1 MKLHSS
7 TRSRR
12 APPAA
17 SNRTNDIDPEDFYS
31 LLEVSPGAAVADQQL
46 KDNYR
51 RLQKR
56 YHPDVYGDGGK
67 KSQELNAAYDTLS
80 QPERRAEYDRG
91 LRATGGGGKR
101 APWLS
106 KEGVVG
112 PLQAGTL
119 VASEQLQCAPD
130 TRADSLCELALTDRE
145 EIVTFVRQWA
155 QTLSYGAE
163 MPLPMPLQT
172 DAVEGGVRVAVI
184 GTASD
189 NTLQSRGEL
198 FFTVAEEAEGAETK
212 SVTVEVRR
220 RLPAGATT
228 LPGEARI
235 LKAFRNA
242 MNKLSGGG
250 GGGGFQLSGLFA
262 GLAQG
267 VLGLIPFGTDDTTA
281 YDAYYLR
288 PACKQGGAGDYML
301 RERWGVAK
309 STASQS
315 MRWGGDHARLR
326 RIVSDAELNAF
337 EVKAA
342 AAMAAGDLQSGEALA
357 ATCDELEALVEEL
370 SASTRG
376 V

>member
-1 MKLHSS
+1 
-7 TRSRR
+7 
-12 APPAA
+12 
-17 SNRTNDIDPEDFYS
+17 
-31 LLEVSPGAAVADQQL
+31 
-46 KDNYR
+46 
-51 RLQKR
+51 
-56 YHPDVYGDGGK
+56 
-67 KSQELNAAYDTLS
+67 
-80 QPERRAEYDRG
+80 
-91 LRATGGGGKR
+91 
-101 APWLS
+101 
-106 KEGVVG
+106 
-112 PLQAGTL
+112 
-119 VASEQLQCAPD
+119 
-130 TRADSLCELALTDRE
+130 
-145 EIVTFVRQWA
+145 
-155 QTLSYGAE
+155 

-309 STASQS
+309 STASQV
-315 MRWGGDHARLR
+315 RWSEPSLISTSSVAHTPGPQQAPPHATG
-326 RIVSDAELNAF
+326 F
-337 EVKAA
+337 AA
-342 AAMAAGDLQSGEALA
+342 Q
-357 ATCDELEALVEEL
+357 
-370 SASTRG
+370 
-376 V
+376 